1 MKKVHKT
8 IAPLSLTECFLNN
21 KFNEIEKCSIDG
33 YVFGKV
39 LLSIFAKDI
48 KANDFPSFFWRY

>member
-33 YVFGKV
+33 YIFGKGE
-39 LLSIFAKDI
+39 
-48 KANDFPSFFWRY
+48 P